1 MNWKNL
7 WDRIQSLG
15 FFVFVSIVIAGA
27 GLFLFLPVLRQR
39 HLMQNK
45 IHELDQ
51 QILKLEKVEKQHR
64 DEIEAL
70 KSDAAYV
77 ERTARDKLN
86 LVRPNETFFRFE
98 PTPTAAAQPS
108 PRR

>member
-15 FFVFVSIVIAGA
+15 FFFFISIVIAGA

-39 HLMQNK
+39 HAMQTK
-45 IHELDQ
+45 LHELDREIAKLDKTERQ
-51 QILKLEKVEKQHR
+51 QR
-64 DEIEAL
+64 DEIDAL
-70 KSDAAYV
+70 NSDAAYV
-77 ERTARDKLN
+77 ERIARDKLN
-86 LVRPNETFFRFE
+86 LVRPGETFFRFE
-98 PTPTAAAQPS
+98 PAPAAPARTS